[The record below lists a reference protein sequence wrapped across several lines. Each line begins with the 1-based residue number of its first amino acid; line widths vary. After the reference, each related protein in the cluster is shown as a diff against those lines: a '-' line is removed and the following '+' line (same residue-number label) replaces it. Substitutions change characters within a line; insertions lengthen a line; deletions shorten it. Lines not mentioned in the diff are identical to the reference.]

1 MIGNEALHL
10 MTTSK
15 QYSFRAEAESQTEG
29 KYGPGTPRNIW
40 GEWSH
45 FKVESEEKK

>member
-1 MIGNEALHL
+1 

-15 QYSFRAEAESQTEG
+15 QYIFRAEAETQVSG
-29 KYGPGTPRNIW
+29 KYGPGSPSSIW

-45 FKVESEEKK
+45 FIVESEDHK